1 MAARRRSK
9 FGAVK
14 TVVDG
19 ITFDSKGESERY
31 KDLKHL
37 EKAGDIRDLKL
48 QVSYE
53 IVPSVVLNGR
63 KKPAMKYI
71 ADFVY
76 FDTRKNQ
83 EIVEDFKGVRT
94 AIFIAKKHLMKYM
107 HNIEILEST
116 SKNSRRI

>member
-1 MAARRRSK
+1 VAARRRSK
-9 FGAVK
+9 FGAIK

-19 ITFDSKGESERY
+19 VTFDSKGEAERY

-48 QVSYE
+48 QVAYE
-53 IVPSVVLNGR
+53 LVPAVILNGR

-71 ADFVY
+71 ADYVY
-76 FDTRKNQ
+76 FDVRKDK

-94 AIFIAKKHLMKYM
+94 AIFIAKKHLMKWR

-116 SKNSRRI
+116 SKNSRQI

>member
-9 FGAVK
+9 FGAIK

-37 EKAGDIRDLKL
+37 EKAGEIRDLKL
-48 QVSYE
+48 QVVYE
-53 IVPSVVLNGR
+53 LAPAVIINGR

-71 ADFVY
+71 ADYVY
-76 FDTRKNQ
+76 FDVRKNK

-94 AIFIAKKHLMKYM
+94 AIFIAKKHLMKWR

-116 SKNSRRI
+116 AKNSRQI